1 MNNLAF
7 IAINEGQFELARDLL
22 SDAVPAEERTLGP
35 DHPQHAGTLQNLGR
49 ALLNLGDY
57 EAAEARFVQ
66 ALAIRVAKLPR
77 TDPRAVKNRDY
88 LIRTLTAQHEFE
100 AAQIVLNEALAPFEK
115 LDERM
120 KAERDL
126 AAAACELYEDWGR
139 TEQLMHWQALRPVR
153 E

>member
-1 MNNLAF
+1 
-7 IAINEGQFELARDLL
+7 
-22 SDAVPAEERTLGP
+22 
-35 DHPQHAGTLQNLGR
+35 
-49 ALLNLGDY
+49 
-57 EAAEARFVQ
+57 
-66 ALAIRVAKLPR
+66 
-77 TDPRAVKNRDY
+77 
-88 LIRTLTAQHEFE
+88 
-100 AAQIVLNEALAPFEK
+100 VLNEALAPFEK